1 MYVRV
6 DMGVTASHFWLKITY
21 CCLKIVSTQSL
32 KNSYRA
38 LFFQILAKRLGG
50 IIVTE
55 NRWKERSMQTPI
67 EKHDT
72 APWANIEKTK
82 PVSNV
87 AIPNEEDVDYAK
99 QWVDMNQ
106 K

>member
-1 MYVRV
+1 M
-6 DMGVTASHFWLKITY
+6 
-21 CCLKIVSTQSL
+21 
-32 KNSYRA
+32 
-38 LFFQILAKRLGG
+38 
-50 IIVTE
+50 TE
-55 NRWKERSMQTPI
+55 NRWKEHFLQTPI

-72 APWANIEKTK
+72 APWANIEKKK

-87 AIPNEEDVDYAK
+87 AVPNEEEANAAK

>member
-1 MYVRV
+1 M
-6 DMGVTASHFWLKITY
+6 
-21 CCLKIVSTQSL
+21 
-32 KNSYRA
+32 
-38 LFFQILAKRLGG
+38 
-50 IIVTE
+50 TE
-55 NRWKERSMQTPI
+55 NRWQERSLRTPI

-87 AIPNEEDVDYAK
+87 AIPNEEEVKDAK
-99 QWVDMNQ
+99 QWVDTNQ